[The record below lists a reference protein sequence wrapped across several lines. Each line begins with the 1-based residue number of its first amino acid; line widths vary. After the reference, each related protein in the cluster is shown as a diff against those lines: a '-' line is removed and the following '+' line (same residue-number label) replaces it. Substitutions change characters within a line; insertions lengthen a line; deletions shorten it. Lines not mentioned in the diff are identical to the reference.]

1 MSDKS
6 KVFADINGE
15 QTHVGYVGEPQDG
28 GARAIELFDQFKT
41 AELNNVV
48 VEVSDDTQVTEP
60 ETVLGTPEESGVGEG
75 ETSFEVPIT
84 RRERNS

>member
-6 KVFADINGE
+6 KVFADVNGE
-15 QTHVGYVGEPQDG
+15 LTHVGYASAPDEG
-28 GARAIELFDQFKT
+28 GARVTELFDQFKT
-41 AELNNVV
+41 AELVNVQ
-48 VEVSDDTQVTEP
+48 VEVADDTQVVEP